1 MSIYQK
7 PVAILATLMMIL
19 ALPIITRADNDVSE
33 PSGTFPEDEFVQ
45 VAGIALD
52 PGNAPVDVAQS
63 VVERYKKGLADKV
76 EHFVREAAKHGAKMV
91 VTPEFSLVGY
101 PDIPELSEEEDDFQ
115 NPQQILQYAE
125 TMSGPSVKRFSALA
139 KELDIFLT
147 IGIAE
152 KGSGREEVFNTLVV
166 LDPKGKIVTSYRK
179 INLFGLE
186 HKFLQPGSKRVFWES
201 PWGRVGMMTCCD
213 INFQDPADDLVE
225 RDHIKIMAFSSSW
238 VGKNP
243 LGTFSRWACG
253 HKVWFI
259 AANDTYFPGS
269 GVFDPQGNMQSH
281 VVKAEGPAYGFIKI
295 KDTRRR

>member
-7 PVAILATLMMIL
+7 PVAMLATLMMML
-19 ALPIITRADNDVSE
+19 ALPEITRADNDVSE
-33 PSGTFPEDEFVQ
+33 PIGAFPEDGFVQ

-76 EHFVREAAKHGAKMV
+76 ERFVRAAAKHGAKMV

-101 PDIPELSEEEDDFQ
+101 PDIPGLSEEEDDFQ

-125 TMSGPSVKRFSALA
+125 TLSGPSVKRFSALA

-152 KGSGREEVFNTLVV
+152 RGSGREEVFNTVVV
-166 LDPKGKIVTSYRK
+166 LDSKGKIVTSYRK

-213 INFQDPADDLVE
+213 INFQNPADDLVE

-243 LGTFSRWACG
+243 LGAFSRWACG

-269 GVFDPQGNMQSH
+269 GVIDPQGHMQSH

-295 KDTRRR
+295 KDTLRR